1 MQLAH
6 PNNEEMRLWIQSCP
20 DDSAAIA
27 ERYHRR
33 RCSLDD
39 CIADY

>member
-6 PNNEEMRLWIQSCP
+6 PNNTEMRLWIQSCP

-27 ERYHRR
+27 EQYHRH
-33 RCSLDD
+33 CSLDD
-39 CIADY
+39 CIAGDY